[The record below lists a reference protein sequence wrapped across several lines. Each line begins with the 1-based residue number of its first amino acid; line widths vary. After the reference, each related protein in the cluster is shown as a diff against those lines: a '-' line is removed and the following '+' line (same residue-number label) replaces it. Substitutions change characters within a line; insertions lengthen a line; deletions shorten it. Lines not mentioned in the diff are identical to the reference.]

1 MRKILGL
8 FVIFTL
14 VVQITST
21 LNLET
26 NAIQFYG
33 NTNSASIESKI
44 DPRLR
49 KLTSDSSQPLSSR
62 QENVRIIAVCSG
74 LINQDQIRGLTGALS
89 IFPFGQGRLVTAVVK
104 AKNLP
109 KLAGLPFVVKILP
122 DMKLDY
128 SLPANDAAQG
138 GKVELDMFKVREITG
153 ADRANTVL
161 GVEGKDVKVAI
172 VDTGV
177 DFTTSDLTSALAR
190 NETGYPLFFDPDE
203 QGLILTNR
211 TVRAKDGYL
220 QTKNATVKVWTGMA
234 GLMYNIT
241 LPEIA
246 NYTFQDDL
254 YVGDIVS
261 KSGFYH
267 VGMAL
272 EAIDDWNLEKL
283 VLIWAPVIYVDSR
296 KPNVYEDVYFDI
308 STAYHKF
315 LLDYREDYA
324 KKNITLPEPSASWL
338 DWSFADE
345 SPCRLGLEAAA
356 RDFTRDGVPDFSLG
370 LIGGYFH
377 DFWNVIH
384 PSPLE
389 GSVGVGG
396 VYEGLDLNGNF
407 LCLMYDFM
415 GHGTC
420 TAASVAS
427 RGVRKYDVYGNGTL
441 RELKGIAPEAE
452 IIAVK
457 ALWLGDIPSGWYWS
471 SGLDYNS
478 TTLEWEFTGKHK
490 ADVNSNSWGF
500 VGWPVLGYGSGYDIV
515 SLLEDLLVVSTGTTF
530 VHAIGNAG
538 PGYATG
544 GSPSSSLSISVGAS
558 TSMHWRPAESQ
569 EKGGRQ
575 DDVIS
580 WSVRGPNAL
589 GAPKPDVVNIGAFAF
604 DSTMVFY
611 GYGNASKAYK
621 IFGGTS
627 ESTPLTAGS
636 AALVIESL
644 KKNGFTSVPPDL
656 VKTILMSTAVDIG
669 HDAFSQG
676 SGRIDCFS
684 AVSSVLSDMNSA
696 SRMFIMY
703 STASSINLQK
713 LLEGA
718 VYDMVSPY
726 PAEPLVGEPSWF
738 AGRLHFNET
747 AEATF
752 IVQNPTNT
760 SIDISVEPYTF
771 ELIGNRTYRGYAES
785 EDTWVNLTD
794 FAPIPSETA
803 LISIALTYPFKYFD
817 KDKDYKF
824 DNVRILYVYDWK
836 DENKDGRPEPSECA
850 LINYGYTRGTTQVVR
865 ISNPKAKFL
874 GTPQLRINQRF
885 GNQSLPFQIHV
896 DFYRKT
902 RWRWVEVTT
911 GQKFTVPNNSTERFT
926 LKLTMASSEPG
937 VYEGA
942 IGLAG
947 SNGQS
952 ATIPVSAVEISTLTH
967 DNRSATF
974 GGPPK
979 KELYDN
985 YGLIGGFNWEGTY
998 EDGDSRVYTVEIDDP
1013 HTYLLKVEVEW
1024 IDNDTCVDVFV
1035 LAPDGVLI
1043 ATTDTY
1049 YYKWN
1054 GTFEWHATS
1063 GRTKQTLYASVAG
1076 HWTGRYTIIVHNI
1089 LFGGSTFPES
1099 IKLSLSIRSNEPA
1112 SLKPF
1117 VRVDSPQN
1125 GSILKD
1131 TVMFEC
1137 LIATHPELPLTSI
1150 SLTID
1155 EQTTINLANLTE
1167 YQWMKEALIYNVK
1180 APIDTRKLTN
1190 GRHTLVL
1197 VTSDTTDQRTSTKLL
1212 VTVDNETLVE
1222 KIGRTISEHYDF
1234 IIGLV
1239 VGGLIVFLVLRQRKR
1254 LRPADTYPHRVE
1266 YIKEPRFCHYC
1277 GAQVDSNALFCTSC
1291 GKQLIRNR

>member
-1 MRKILGL
+1 MRKILGF
-8 FVIFTL
+8 FVIFIL
-14 VVQITST
+14 VVQITSIV
-21 LNLET
+21 NFET
-26 NAIQFYG
+26 NATQFEE
-33 NTNSASIESKI
+33 NTHSRSVESKI

-49 KLTSDSSQPLSSR
+49 KLISESDKPLSSQ

-74 LINQDQIRGLTGALS
+74 LINQDQIGALTGALS
-89 IFPFGQGRLVTAVVK
+89 IFPFGQGRLVTAAVK
-104 AKNLP
+104 AENLL
-109 KLAGLPFVVKILP
+109 KLASLPFVLRILP

-128 SLPANDAAQG
+128 SLPANDAAQEE
-138 GKVELDMFKVREITG
+138 KVELDMFKVREITG

-161 GVEGKDVKVAI
+161 GVKGKDVKVAI

-203 QGLILTNR
+203 QGLILTNK
-211 TVRAKDGYL
+211 TVRATDGYL
-220 QTKNATVKVWTGMA
+220 QTKNVTVKVWTGMA
-234 GLMYNIT
+234 GPIYGIT
-241 LPEIA
+241 LAEIV
-246 NYTFQDDL
+246 NYTFQNDL

-267 VGMAL
+267 VGMAF
-272 EAIDDWNLEKL
+272 EAIEDWNLEKL
-283 VLIWAPVIYVDSR
+283 VLIWAPVIYVDPR
-296 KPNVYEDVYFDI
+296 KPSVYEDVYFDI
-308 STAYHKF
+308 STAYYRF
-315 LLDYREDYA
+315 LSDYREDYA

-345 SPCRLGLEAAA
+345 SPCRLGSEMAA
-356 RDFTRDGVPDFSLG
+356 RDFTGDGVPDFSLG

-377 DFWNVIH
+377 DFWNVIQ

-389 GSVGVGG
+389 GYVGVSR

-420 TAASVAS
+420 TAANVAS
-427 RGVRKYDVYGNGTL
+427 RGIRRYDIYGNGTL
-441 RELKGIAPEAE
+441 RQLMGIAPEAK
-452 IIAVK
+452 IIGVK

-471 SGLDYNS
+471 SGFDYNS
-478 TTLEWEFTGKHK
+478 TTLEWEYTGKHK

-500 VGWPVLGYGSGYDIV
+500 VEWPVLGYGFGYDVI
-515 SLLEDLLVVSTGTTF
+515 SLLEDLLIVSTGTTF
-530 VHAIGNAG
+530 VHAMGNAG
-538 PGYATG
+538 PGYATA
-544 GSPSSSLSISVGAS
+544 GSPSSSLSINVGAS
-558 TSMHWRPAESQ
+558 TSQHWRPAESQ
-569 EKGGRQ
+569 EKTGRQ
-575 DDVIS
+575 DDVMS

-627 ESTPLTAGS
+627 ESAPLTAGS

-644 KKNGFTSVPPDL
+644 KKKGFTNVPPDL

-669 HDAFSQG
+669 HDVFSQG
-676 SGRIDCFS
+676 CGRVDCFS
-684 AVSSVLSDMNSA
+684 AASSVLSDMNSA
-696 SRMFIMY
+696 SRIFIMY
-703 STASSINLQK
+703 STASSINSQK

-718 VYDMVSPY
+718 IYDMVSPY

-760 SIDISVEPYTF
+760 SIDIAVEPYTF
-771 ELIGNRTYRGYAES
+771 ELIGNKTYRGYADS

-794 FAPIPSETA
+794 FAPMPSETD
-803 LISIALTYPFKYFD
+803 LISIALSYPFKYFD
-817 KDKDYKF
+817 KDRDYKF
-824 DNVRILYVYDWK
+824 DNVRILYVYDWT
-836 DENKDGRPEPSECA
+836 DENKDGKVELSECA
-850 LINYGYTRGTTQVVR
+850 LVNYGYTRGTTQVVR

-885 GNQSLPFQIHV
+885 GNQSLPFQIQV

-902 RWRWVEVTT
+902 RWKWVEVTT
-911 GQKFTVPNNSTERFT
+911 GQKLTVPSNSSKGFT
-926 LKLTMASSEPG
+926 LRLTMASSEPG
-937 VYEGA
+937 IYEGA
-942 IGLAG
+942 IGLIG
-947 SNGQS
+947 NNGQS
-952 ATIPVSAVEISTLTH
+952 ATIPVSAVAIGTLTQ

-974 GGPPK
+974 GGRLK
-979 KELYDN
+979 RELYDN

-998 EDGDSRVYTVEIDDP
+998 EYGDSRVYTFEIVDP
-1013 HTYLLKVEVEW
+1013 HTYLLKVKVEW
-1024 IDNDTCVDVFV
+1024 VDNDTCIDVFV
-1035 LAPDGVLI
+1035 LAPGGMLI

-1049 YYKWN
+1049 YYKGN

-1076 HWTGRYTIIVHNI
+1076 HWTGQYTVILHNI
-1089 LFGGSTFPES
+1089 LFGGSTFPEP
-1099 IKLSLSIRSNEPA
+1099 IKLTLSIRSAEPA

-1117 VRVDSPQN
+1117 VRIDSPQN
-1125 GSILKD
+1125 GSTLKD
-1131 TVMFEC
+1131 TVMFES

-1155 EQTTINLANLTE
+1155 EQAQINLAKFTE
-1167 YQWMKEALIYNVK
+1167 YQWTKNALVYNVK
-1180 APIDTRKLTN
+1180 APIDTRKLSN
-1190 GRHTLVL
+1190 GHHTLVL
-1197 VTSDTTDQRTSTKLL
+1197 VIADTTDQRTSTKLF
-1212 VTVDNETLVE
+1212 VTVDNETL
-1222 KIGRTISEHYDF
+1222 IGKVGRAIIEHYDF
-1234 IIGLV
+1234 LIGLAI
-1239 VGGLIVFLVLRQRKR
+1239 GGLIIFAVLPRRKR
-1254 LRPADTYPHRVE
+1254 LRPTDRSSREVE
-1266 YIKEPRFCHYC
+1266 YVQEPRFCRYC
-1277 GAQVDSNALFCTSC
+1277 GAQVDSNAVFCTSC
-1291 GKQLIRNR
+1291 GKQLR